1 MTFPYKWGVFMKK
14 TSKITGFFTKIM
26 PFAEDILIFSGCLLI
41 TGTTFYLSP
50 VIGCYLLGAQLV
62 GLGLLLVLAGRW
74 KGGD

>member
-1 MTFPYKWGVFMKK
+1 MSK
-14 TSKITGFFTKIM
+14 TSAFLNKIL
-26 PFAEDILIFSGCLLI
+26 PFIEDILIFSGCLLI

-62 GLGLLLVLAGRW
+62 GLGLLLALAGRR